1 MAKHRLWGCAV
12 AYNLL
17 KLDREQDYLMP
28 PSLRE
33 WIAEGDLAW
42 FILDA
47 VDQMDLAEFYAAYR
61 NDGWG
66 AAAYDPAMM
75 VGVLLYGYC
84 QGVRSSRRIT
94 RALERDVGF
103 RVVAANQQ
111 PDFRTICRFRSEH
124 EKALERLFVQVLW
137 LCREA
142 GLVKLGVVA
151 LDGAKVAADAAL
163 DANRS
168 YKAIKEE
175 VGRMLAEAKKVDA
188 EEDALFGAE
197 KRGDEL
203 PEGLGRRAER
213 MKRLQEARSRLEKEA
228 EAAAREVRERLAQRQ
243 VEEAASGK
251 KKRGRKP
258 KATEPVP
265 VEEAKANTTDPDSRI
280 MKARQGYVQGYNAQA
295 IVSRDQ
301 IIVATGVTQEAND
314 VQQLKPMLETLES
327 TLEAAGIEERPRTAL
342 ADAGYWS
349 EANVTACT
357 CPEGP
362 ELLIATTKDWKQR
375 KALRE
380 RGCPRGRIPKDLSP
394 RERMERKLLTRRG
407 RRLYRLRGMTVEPVL
422 GQVKEGQGCR
432 RFMRRGLP
440 AVQSEWSLMGT
451 THNLLKL
458 WRSGQVPWTWDR
470 ARWN

>member
-1 MAKHRLWGCAV
+1 M

-17 KLDREQDYLMP
+17 KLNREQGYLVP

-33 WIAEGDLAW
+33 WLAEGDLVW
-42 FILDA
+42 FILNT
-47 VDQMDLAEFYAAYR
+47 VEQMDLREFYAACR

-84 QGVRSSRRIT
+84 QGIRSSRKIA

-103 RVVAANQQ
+103 RIIAANQQ
-111 PDFRTICRFRSEH
+111 PDFRTICRFRSQH
-124 EKALERLFVQVLW
+124 EDALERLFVQVLR

-151 LDGAKVAADAAL
+151 LDGAKVAANASLA
-163 DANRS
+163 ANRS
-168 YKAIKEE
+168 YQAIEEE
-175 VGRMLAEAKKVDA
+175 VRGMLAEAKQVDA
-188 EEDALFGAE
+188 EEDALFGPE

-203 PEGLGRRAER
+203 PEGLGRRVER
-213 MKRLQEARSRLEKEA
+213 LKRLKEAKVRLEKEA
-228 EAAAREVRERLAQRQ
+228 EEAAGAVQEHLEQRRA
-243 VEEAASGK
+243 EEAASGK
-251 KKRGRKP
+251 KKRGPKP
-258 KATEPVP
+258 KVVEPTP
-265 VEEAKANTTDPDSRI
+265 AQEAKANPSDPDSQI
-280 MKARQGYVQGYNAQA
+280 MKTRQGYVQGYNVQA
-295 IVSRDQ
+295 IVSQDQ

-314 VQQLKPMLETLES
+314 VQQLKPMLKTLES
-327 TLEAAGIEERPRTAL
+327 SLEAADIEDRPRAAL

-349 EANVTACT
+349 EANVTSCT

-362 ELLIATTKDWKQR
+362 ELLIATTRDWKQR

-380 RGCPRGRIPKDLSP
+380 RGCSRGRIPKDLSP
-394 RERMERKLLTRRG
+394 RERMERKLLTQRG
-407 RRLYRLRGMTVEPVL
+407 RLMYRLRGITVEPVL

-432 RFMRRGLP
+432 RFMRRGLH
-440 AVQSEWSLMGT
+440 AVQSEWSLIGT

-458 WRSGQVPWTWDR
+458 WRSGQAPWGWDR

>member
-1 MAKHRLWGCAV
+1 M

-17 KLDREQDYLMP
+17 PYDREQSYLMP

-33 WIAEGDLAW
+33 WLGEGDLAW
-42 FILDA
+42 FVLDA
-47 VDQMDLAEFYAAYR
+47 VGQIDLGEFYAAYR
-61 NDGWG
+61 KDGWG
-66 AAAYDPAMM
+66 AAAYDPAMI
-75 VGVLLYGYC
+75 VGVLLYAYC
-84 QGVRSSRRIT
+84 QGIRRSRRIA

-103 RVVAANQQ
+103 RVVAANRQ
-111 PDFRTICRFRSEH
+111 PDFRTICRFRAEH

-151 LDGAKVAADAAL
+151 LDGAKLAASAAL
-163 DANRS
+163 EANRS
-168 YKAIKEE
+168 YEAIEEE
-175 VGRMLAEAKKVDA
+175 VRRLLAEAKKIDA
-188 EEDALFGAE
+188 EEDALFGPE
-197 KRGDEL
+197 RQGDEL

-213 MKRLQEARSRLEKEA
+213 LKRLQEAKSRLEKEA
-228 EAAAREVRERLAQRQ
+228 EVAARAVQEHLVQRQ
-243 VEEAASGK
+243 AEESTSGK

-258 KATEPVP
+258 KVTEPAP
-265 VEEAKANTTDPDSRI
+265 VKEAKANTTDPDSRI
-280 MKARQGYVQGYNAQA
+280 MKARQGYVQGYNVQA

-301 IIVATGVTQEAND
+301 IIVGTGVTQEAND
-314 VQQLKPMLETLES
+314 VQQLKPMLETLEY
-327 TLEAAGIEERPRTAL
+327 TLEAAGIEERPGTAL

-349 EANVTACT
+349 ETNVIACS

-375 KALRE
+375 QALRE

-394 RERMERKLLTRRG
+394 RERMERRLLTQKG
-407 RRLYRLRGMTVEPVL
+407 RRVYRLRGITVEPVL

-432 RFMRRGLP
+432 RFMRRGLQ
-440 AVQSEWSLMGT
+440 AAQSEWSLIGT

-458 WRSGQVPWTWDR
+458 WRSGQAPWGWDK

>member
-1 MAKHRLWGCAV
+1 M
-12 AYNLL
+12 AYNLVML
-17 KLDREQDYLMP
+17 NREQGYLMP

-33 WIAEGDLAW
+33 WIAESDLAW

-47 VDQMDLAEFYAAYR
+47 VEQMDLGEFYAAYR

-75 VGVLLYGYC
+75 VGVLLYAYC
-84 QGVRSSRRIT
+84 QGIRSSRKID

-111 PDFRTICRFRSEH
+111 PDFRTICRFRAEH
-124 EKALERLFVQVLW
+124 EKALEWLFVQVLW

-142 GLVKLGVVA
+142 GLVKLGMVA
-151 LDGAKVAADAAL
+151 LDGTKVAANAAL
-163 DANRS
+163 EANRNH
-168 YKAIKEE
+168 KAIEEE
-175 VGRMLAEAKKVDA
+175 VSRMLAEAKQVDA
-188 EEDALFGAE
+188 EEDTLFGPE
-197 KRGDEL
+197 QRGDEL
-203 PEGLGRRAER
+203 PEGLGRRVER
-213 MKRLQEARSRLEKEA
+213 LKRLQEAKSRLEKEA
-228 EAAAREVRERLAQRQ
+228 AAAARALQENLEQRQ
-243 VEEAASGK
+243 AEETASGK

-258 KATEPVP
+258 KAVETAP
-265 VEEAKANTTDPDSRI
+265 VEEAKANITDPDSRI
-280 MKARQGYVQGYNAQA
+280 MKTRQGYVQGYNAQA
-295 IVSRDQ
+295 IVSQDQ

-314 VQQLKPMLETLES
+314 VQQLKPMLEALERS
-327 TLEAAGIEERPRTAL
+327 LEAAGIENRPRAAL

-349 EANVTACT
+349 EANVTSCT

-380 RGCPRGRIPKDLSP
+380 RGCPRGRIPKGLSP
-394 RERMERKLLTRRG
+394 REQMERKLLTRRG
-407 RRLYRLRGMTVEPVL
+407 RRMYRRRGITVEPVL
-422 GQVKEGQGCR
+422 GQMKEGQGCR
-432 RFMRRGLP
+432 RFMRRGLL

-458 WRSGQVPWTWDR
+458 WRSGQAPWSWTR